1 MGSTYESRRS
11 DVYPGQFSSN
21 HKCPHRKMLVTFC
34 SKNKNNTIDAAL
46 DLLTIDGIKP
56 DKKRL
61 NEIYDNKLFY
71 DDILYITVLQ
81 I

>member
-1 MGSTYESRRS
+1 
-11 DVYPGQFSSN
+11 
-21 HKCPHRKMLVTFC
+21 MLVTFC